1 MTEAEFLSTGYQGLE
16 TGIVAITAVFTLV
29 FAYIG
34 GLHFFLKEEP
44 VLTRL
49 AVFILFIGAYA
60 FLHMFLYSA
69 SLFGQDWLDAR
80 LAADGVNASGDG
92 LSNFYAAN
100 SATIMRWV
108 WAIIAAATLGL
119 VTIETFRNR

>member
-1 MTEAEFLSTGYQGLE
+1 MTEAEFLATGYQGLE
-16 TGIVAITAVFTLV
+16 TGIAAITAVFTLV

-34 GLHFFLKEEP
+34 GLHFFLKEQP
-44 VLTRL
+44 LLTRL
-49 AVFILFIGAYA
+49 AIFILFIGAYV

-80 LAADGVNASGDG
+80 SAVERAGVSGEG
-92 LSNFYAAN
+92 LIGFYSAN
-100 SATIMRWV
+100 SVTIMRWV
-108 WAIIAAATLGL
+108 WAIVAAATLGL